1 MKRSVLTALCAAA
14 ALAAAADP
22 VPVASI
28 RWIDRDFDF
37 GLMKEQAGPKTGS
50 SRFVNLG
57 PDTVSVFS
65 VKPSCGCT
73 SAEFSD
79 APVAPG
85 DTAVVSYTYDPHMRP
100 GKFDKSVKVRLSN
113 GDRYSIRITGNVLGT
128 PESLATLFPVDA
140 GEMRLTDAV
149 INAGEVTFGKS
160 PVFFFNAY
168 SMPLDSISPAV
179 RSASPGLVVKPS
191 KPKAG
196 PGDIVTYSLGF
207 DSRRHGVYGHV
218 DIPVEFKADPA
229 SDAFPVTVGFRAF
242 VLPDPDYL
250 LLKQKGANPV
260 CEPAPDIID
269 LGDMQGL
276 QGDSR
281 PIKSVVTITNAGKGP
296 LGILRLYSN
305 SDAIRFGKPFSTTPE
320 PGGKATPVTVKPGKT
335 IKVNVEID
343 AARLPSGPF
352 RIPVEIITDDPA
364 HPHLQI
370 PVAGMK

>member
-1 MKRSVLTALCAAA
+1 MKRSVLAALCAAA
-14 ALAAAADP
+14 ALAATADP

-149 INAGEVTFGKS
+149 INAGEVTFGK
-160 PVFFFNAY
+160 
-168 SMPLDSISPAV
+168 
-179 RSASPGLVVKPS
+179 
-191 KPKAG
+191 
-196 PGDIVTYSLGF
+196 
-207 DSRRHGVYGHV
+207 
-218 DIPVEFKADPA
+218 
-229 SDAFPVTVGFRAF
+229 
-242 VLPDPDYL
+242 
-250 LLKQKGANPV
+250 
-260 CEPAPDIID
+260 
-269 LGDMQGL
+269 
-276 QGDSR
+276 
-281 PIKSVVTITNAGKGP
+281 
-296 LGILRLYSN
+296 
-305 SDAIRFGKPFSTTPE
+305 
-320 PGGKATPVTVKPGKT
+320 
-335 IKVNVEID
+335 
-343 AARLPSGPF
+343 
-352 RIPVEIITDDPA
+352 
-364 HPHLQI
+364 
-370 PVAGMK
+370 

>member
-1 MKRSVLTALCAAA
+1 
-14 ALAAAADP
+14 
-22 VPVASI
+22 
-28 RWIDRDFDF
+28 
-37 GLMKEQAGPKTGS
+37 
-50 SRFVNLG
+50 
-57 PDTVSVFS
+57 
-65 VKPSCGCT
+65 
-73 SAEFSD
+73 
-79 APVAPG
+79 
-85 DTAVVSYTYDPHMRP
+85 VVSYTYDPHMRP

-229 SDAFPVTVGFRAF
+229 SDASPVTVGFRAF
-242 VLPDPDYL
+242 VLPDTEYL
-250 LLKQKGANPV
+250 LLKQKGANR
-260 CEPAPDIID
+260 CA
-269 LGDMQGL
+269 
-276 QGDSR
+276 R
-281 PIKSVVTITNAGKGP
+281 
-296 LGILRLYSN
+296 
-305 SDAIRFGKPFSTTPE
+305 
-320 PGGKATPVTVKPGKT
+320 
-335 IKVNVEID
+335 
-343 AARLPSGPF
+343 RLPTSSTSATCRGF
-352 RIPVEIITDDPA
+352 RETAAP
-364 HPHLQI
+364 
-370 PVAGMK
+370 